1 VDPTGDCPEQGAQV
15 MRKMQNK
22 DAWIE
27 LPSEDVVRAS
37 MPAAGGHPYDFGIV
51 MGMSRLSR
59 VHPTIGPAF
68 RELFSKIMFE
78 EGHLERWERE
88 MVAAVAAAAQDC
100 QY

>member
-1 VDPTGDCPEQGAQV
+1 ME
-15 MRKMQNK
+15 MQHE

-37 MPAAGGHPYDFGIV
+37 TPADRSHPYDFGIV

-78 EGHLERWERE
+78 EGSLDRWERE

-100 QY
+100 EY

>member
-1 VDPTGDCPEQGAQV
+1 MDLQP
-15 MRKMQNK
+15 K

-27 LPSEDVVRAS
+27 LPSDDVVHAS
-37 MPAAGGHPYDFGIV
+37 MPTDRIHPYDFGIV

-68 RELFSKIMFE
+68 RELYSKVMFE
-78 EGHLERWERE
+78 EGYLERWERE